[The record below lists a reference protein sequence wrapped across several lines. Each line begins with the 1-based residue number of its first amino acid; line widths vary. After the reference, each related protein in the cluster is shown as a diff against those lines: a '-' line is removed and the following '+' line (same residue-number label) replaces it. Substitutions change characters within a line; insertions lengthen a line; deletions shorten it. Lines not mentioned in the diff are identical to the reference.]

1 MFSNRLVLKILDY
14 LDQNF
19 TQKVSIDEISDSFH
33 YNKDYIMRLFK
44 KEIHCTIVDYLNRK
58 RVYQSIEALRNNSN
72 SILTIALNYGF
83 YSQEYY
89 SEIFHK
95 LLGVSPR
102 IYRDYLL
109 FHTNVTDEDIS
120 IILNH
125 TMELSLFFKSVTKYR
140 NNTPPKESIL
150 QYSIFH

>member
-1 MFSNRLVLKILDY
+1 
-14 LDQNF
+14 
-19 TQKVSIDEISDSFH
+19 
-33 YNKDYIMRLFK
+33 MRLFK
-44 KEIHCTIVDYLNRK
+44 RELGITINQYINYKRIYLSLN
-58 RVYQSIEALRNNSN
+58 SIENSN
-72 SILTIALNYGF
+72 DSILYIALNYGF

-102 IYRDYLL
+102 TYRDYLL

>member
-1 MFSNRLVLKILDY
+1 MFSNWLVLKILDY

-19 TQKVSIDEISDSFH
+19 TQKVSIDELSDFFH

-102 IYRDYLL
+102 TYRDYLL
-109 FHTNVTDEDIS
+109 FRTNVTDEDIS

-125 TMELSLFFKSVTKYR
+125 TMELSLFFKKVTKYR
-140 NNTPPKESIL
+140 NNTPPKESVL

>member
-19 TQKVSIDEISDSFH
+19 TQKVSIDEISDYFH

-102 IYRDYLL
+102 TYRDYLL